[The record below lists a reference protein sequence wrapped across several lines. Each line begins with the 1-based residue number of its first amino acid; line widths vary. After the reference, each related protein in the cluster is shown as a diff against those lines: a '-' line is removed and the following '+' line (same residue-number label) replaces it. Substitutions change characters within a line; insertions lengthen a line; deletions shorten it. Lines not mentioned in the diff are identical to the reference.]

1 MINNKKG
8 FTLVELL
15 VVIAIIGL
23 LSTLAVVALNNA
35 RQKSRDARRVAD
47 IKQVQ
52 TALEMYY
59 NDRNG
64 YPPAAQLV
72 AGYCPN
78 SGGEAALAS
87 EMSGC
92 CLDDSATGIVDV
104 CGAGVAY
111 MNVIPDNPNPN
122 GAEYLYSQTAASTYN
137 IAYSLEGIT
146 GGIPAAGHIATP
158 AGIANP

>member
-59 NDRNG
+59 NDQNG
-64 YPPAAQLV
+64 YPTPPAAGVCSTGSAL
-72 AGYCPN
+72 
-78 SGGEAALAS
+78 GEI
-87 EMSGC
+87 EGC
-92 CLDDSATGIVDV
+92 CLDDTGFVAV
-104 CGAGVAY
+104 CGAGVKY
-111 MNVIPDNPNPN
+111 MNLVPSNPPPN
-122 GAEYLYSQTAASTYN
+122 GETYIITQVDSSTYS
-137 IAYSLEGIT
+137 IDYTLEGIT
-146 GGIPAAGHIATP
+146 GGIPAADHQATP